1 MQSIAQS
8 IRELEQRLARIENDT
23 VEEGVGTALAQM
35 FKTPGNQTPDTTGG
49 GSQAN
54 RAGASGGAVGN
65 GGPLTIDLFNQ
76 LASLSTEDKEQAMEM
91 LMKAFNSRSGGY
103 HKGGLNPK
111 LQAVVDAVEGSRSAP
126 PGGPEG
132 RLAPMP
138 ATGGA
143 PMRDP
148 KQGSSNVKGM

>member
-8 IRELEQRLARIENDT
+8 IRELEQRLARIENGT

-35 FKTPGNQTPDTTGG
+35 FKTPGNQTPATTGG
-49 GSQAN
+49 A
-54 RAGASGGAVGN
+54 AVSTN
-65 GGPLTIDLFNQ
+65 GPQTIDLFNQ
-76 LASLSTEDKEQAMEM
+76 LSSLSTEDKEQAMEM
-91 LMKAFNSRSGGY
+91 LMKAYHSQAGGY
-103 HKGGLNPK
+103 RKGGLNPK
-111 LQAVVDAVEGSRSAP
+111 LQAVVDRVAGSSSAP

-138 ATGGA
+138 ATSGA

-148 KQGSSNVKGM
+148 TQGSSNVKGM